1 MCYLKEGKQGQVN
14 NNINDK
20 NNNARKYFIQCKHQ
34 IMLEGMQ
41 GNAERNTEKGLST
54 GANFSLSLK
63 YISYTDPNTLTKL
76 YKIQVPYQKFR

>member
-1 MCYLKEGKQGQVN
+1 
-14 NNINDK
+14 
-20 NNNARKYFIQCKHQ
+20 
-34 IMLEGMQ
+34 MLEGMQ

-76 YKIQVPYQKFR
+76 YKI